1 MRTLSFAALLA
12 VCATAL
18 AIPPVPRKAPE
29 FTIVEAPGQQKL
41 LSSYKGKVVFIMFM
55 STTCP
60 HCQRLAQEVS
70 KLDKEFAGKGFQALG
85 IAFNPEANPASVKEF
100 IKQFNVSFPIGYS
113 TPETVLSYLGVS
125 VMERY
130 VYPEVVL
137 IDRKGMIRAQSP
149 ATGDANLQDPNYL
162 TNMISGLLK
171 EGAATSA
178 SAAKK

>member
-1 MRTLSFAALLA
+1 MRYLSFAALLT

-29 FTIVEAPGQQKL
+29 FTLVQAPGQQTL

-60 HCQRLAQEVS
+60 HCQRLAQEVT
-70 KLDKEFAGKGFQALG
+70 KLDGEFKGKGFQPLG
-85 IAFNPEANPASVKEF
+85 VAFNPEANALTVKEF
-100 IKQFNVSFPIGYS
+100 IKQFNVSFPISYS
-113 TPETVLSYLGVS
+113 PVDSVLSYLGVS

-130 VYPEVVL
+130 VYPEVMI
-137 IDRKGMIRAQSP
+137 IDRKGVIRAQSP

-162 TNMISGLLK
+162 RNMISGLLK
-171 EGAATSA
+171 EPAGG
-178 SAAKK
+178 AAKKTGI